1 MLKDYAELLIQ
12 FVKLLMNLLEL
23 AKHVMLATKQQ
34 VQHVSLMKILQIQL
48 LIVPKQMMME
58 FVKDALKVM
67 SSIRLGNALKL
78 VIYALVMMKI
88 VDIV

>member
-1 MLKDYAELLIQ
+1 
-12 FVKLLMNLLEL
+12 
-23 AKHVMLATKQQ
+23 
-34 VQHVSLMKILQIQL
+34 MKILQIQL